1 MTTHESWLRAHVRSQ
16 DSRSFSPAARR
27 ERGASA
33 VEYGLLI
40 AGIAAVI
47 AIVVYAFGDSIGDV
61 FFQDTCQQLVS
72 GRGDGDCV

>member
-1 MTTHESWLRAHVRSQ
+1 MTTHELWLRASTRSQ
-16 DSRSFSPAARR
+16 GSGASRLPR

-40 AGIAAVI
+40 AGIAAII

-72 GRGDGDCV
+72 NRGDGDCV

>member
-1 MTTHESWLRAHVRSQ
+1 VTTHELWLRASTRSQ
-16 DSRSFSPAARR
+16 SSGPSRLFAR

-47 AIVVYAFGDSIGDV
+47 AIIVYAFGDSIGDV
-61 FFQDTCQQLVS
+61 FFQDTCQQLVA